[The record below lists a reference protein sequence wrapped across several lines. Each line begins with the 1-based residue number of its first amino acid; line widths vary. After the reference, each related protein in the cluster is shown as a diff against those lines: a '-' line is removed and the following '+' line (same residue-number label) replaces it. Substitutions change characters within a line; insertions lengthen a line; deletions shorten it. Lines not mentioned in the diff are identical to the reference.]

1 MERPLEIRAEN
12 QPVVEKEY
20 AFFID
25 RGWRVV

>member
-12 QPVVEKEY
+12 QPMVEKER